1 MLHSFFALWLGAA
14 LGASLRWAAN
24 SVLNPLMAT
33 LPLGTLAVNWLGGW
47 LMGIALGV
55 FALFPQLG
63 SEWKL
68 LVITGFLGSLTT
80 FSAFSAETAAM
91 IQHGRWLVCLGTV
104 LLHVVGSIGLVFV
117 GLGTANLAKKL
128 LF

>member
-1 MLHSFFALWLGAA
+1 MLQSLLALWLGAA

-24 SVLNPLMAT
+24 VTLNPLIAS

-47 LMGIALGV
+47 LMGLALGV

-63 SEWKL
+63 GEWKL

-80 FSAFSAETAAM
+80 FSAFSAEMTTL
-91 IQHGRWLVCLGTV
+91 IQQGRWLLCGGAVA
-104 LLHVVGSIGLVFV
+104 LHVAGSIGLVFV
-117 GLGTANLAKKL
+117 GLGTVNLARKL
-128 LF
+128 LA